1 MCPSTDDFIVLKV
14 VARCF
19 RVEQNVKT
27 RLSALWVFSRDWKH
41 AGQGIELVTGF
52 EKEDAL
58 RDSLGVCFAFGVRRG
73 FAPPSCVFV
82 GIVEMLDEASEP
94 ASEEGAGDG
103 ESISA
108 TSFRL
113 RFRII

>member
-1 MCPSTDDFIVLKV
+1 
-14 VARCF
+14 
-19 RVEQNVKT
+19 
-27 RLSALWVFSRDWKH
+27 
-41 AGQGIELVTGF
+41 
-52 EKEDAL
+52 
-58 RDSLGVCFAFGVRRG
+58 VRRG

-103 ESISA
+103 QSVSA

-113 RFRII
+113 RLRII